1 MNQRKL
7 WQDSTNTANK
17 GRVVYDSEINRAY
30 DFLAAAIIRQA
41 IKDGAP
47 KEFFTSDYYQLLTN
61 NMPGLQNG
69 AAVYEQI
76 QKNRKKG
83 SVDGL
88 IGIYNAD

>member
-1 MNQRKL
+1 MNT
-7 WQDSTNTANK
+7 TNRGK
-17 GRVVYDSEINRAY
+17 IVYDSEINRAY

-47 KEFFTSDYYQLLTN
+47 KEFFTSDYYMLLTH

-69 AAVYEQI
+69 AKVYEQI
-76 QKNRKKG
+76 CKNRQKG

-88 IGIYNAD
+88 IGIYDAD